1 MTSSQIFISFA
12 DQDGESAKKL
22 ADQLKQEKISVWFE
36 AESLLGG
43 QKREVMIRE
52 AIEDSRLFLVLLSS
66 ASVERGRVNKQVVQA
81 LDIFDEFPEN
91 DIFVIPV
98 RLNDCQPSHARL
110 KMIHRVDMFPNWNSG
125 FQKIMKSIR
134 EKFPL
139 LPEEESDFIEGLFDL
154 FDTKQ
159 AVILL
164 AQEGRNDMTTMLR
177 KYGEDRFGK
186 ANLLHLVPPSHSLEM
201 KEYFS
206 GLNESLLSVSGPVSF
221 MMAIEKLLDQTR
233 KLFLLITRFE
243 QGNEKGNQEFAG
255 ILRSLLEKHPNLYIL
270 ICGGE
275 KLADLYFGGE
285 LSLLN
290 ASESVEMPENG
301 FSGQFFD
308 TNAAERICRISGGH
322 PKLTEECKRF
332 YQKCPDLTE
341 KQCKELLIRLP
352 AVQQMFTPFKRS
364 ADVRQRVCALLER
377 EDVEKFVTLD
387 FSDPLIKRLYWKNL
401 LKKSTDGKRLIW
413 RCELLREIG
422 RDILATYR

>member
-1 MTSSQIFISFA
+1 MTSSQIFLSFA
-12 DQDGESAKKL
+12 DQDKESARKL
-22 ADQLKQEKISVWFE
+22 YSQLIQKNISVWFE
-36 AESLLGG
+36 PESLLPG

-52 AIEDSRLFLVLLSS
+52 AIQNSRLFLVLLSS
-66 ASVERGRVNKQVVQA
+66 ASVERGKVNKQVVQA
-81 LDIFDEFPEN
+81 LDILDEFPEN

-98 RLNDCQPSHARL
+98 RLNDCQPSHAKL
-110 KMIHRVDMFPNWNSG
+110 KMIHSVDMFPNWDLG
-125 FQKIMKSIR
+125 FQEIMRSIR
-134 EKFPL
+134 AVFPR
-139 LPEEESDFIEGLFDL
+139 LPEAETAFAESLFDL
-154 FDTKQ
+154 FDTRQ

-164 AQEGRNDMTTMLR
+164 AQEGRNDMTAML
-177 KYGEDRFGK
+177 KKCGEERFGK
-186 ANLLHLVPPSHSLEM
+186 ANLLHLVPPSYPSDL

-206 GLNESLLSVSGPVSF
+206 GLNESLQNVFSPVSF
-221 MMAIEKLLDQTR
+221 MAAVEKRLEQTR

-243 QGNEKGNQEFAG
+243 QGNEKENQEFAG
-255 ILRSLLEKHPNLYIL
+255 VLRSLLEKHPNLYIL

-301 FSGQFFD
+301 FSGQYSD
-308 TNAAERICRISGGH
+308 ANTAERICHISGGH

-332 YQKCPDLTE
+332 YQKCPDFSE
-341 KQCKELLIRLP
+341 KQCKENLIRLP
-352 AVQQMFTPFKRS
+352 SVQHMFTPFKRS
-364 ADVRQRVCALLER
+364 ADVRQRVCALLEN

-401 LKKSTDGKRLIW
+401 LKKSPDGKRLIW

-422 RDILATYR
+422 RDILE